1 MNGEVCA
8 AEVRVLKRVW
18 RRGGGLEWVRLRSWE
33 GLGEGGGRVTVGFVV
48 WAEGAENENLGGI
61 GARVSKEVVGRG
73 GLGGR
78 LFQRIAWMGKGCV
91 SDFE

>member
-18 RRGGGLEWVRLRSWE
+18 RRGGGLQW
-33 GLGEGGGRVTVGFVV
+33 GLWCGPR
-48 WAEGAENENLGGI
+48 ARRMRI
-61 GARVSKEVVGRG
+61 ARVSKEAVRVGRG